1 MYKTRYIPGSIA
13 STPSIPSCLLPL
25 LYVIILFIICGF
37 QILPFFSIRK
47 NTYSEYICS
56 VVLRNIVS
64 LRVLTDW
71 FKTLVNIVIIFKY
84 NQYIQT
90 KPFSMLKTTWKSVL
104 SRSIKLVI
112 FNKYLQRISKGF
124 TLTLP
129 KEDSI
134 FLLTEQ
140 KSIWPSKLGSC
151 ERCVLFIYQNP
162 TLYSKS
168 PADADSLY
176 NVTSEV
182 CGPDTIKGQMHP
194 NWGLEIFQKSF
205 VDSV

>member
-1 MYKTRYIPGSIA
+1 MLISVCFTLMLNIH
-13 STPSIPSCLLPL
+13 
-25 LYVIILFIICGF
+25 IILELNVQNKVYSRKYSFYPIHSILSPSSPIRNHFIICGF

-71 FKTLVNIVIIFKY
+71 FKTLANIVIIFKY
-84 NQYIQT
+84 NQFIQT

-124 TLTLP
+124 T
-129 KEDSI
+129 
-134 FLLTEQ
+134 
-140 KSIWPSKLGSC
+140 WPCRRRIPSFCWLSKKAS
-151 ERCVLFIYQNP
+151 
-162 TLYSKS
+162 
-168 PADADSLY
+168 D
-176 NVTSEV
+176 
-182 CGPDTIKGQMHP
+182 HP
-194 NWGLEIFQKSF
+194 N
-205 VDSV
+205 